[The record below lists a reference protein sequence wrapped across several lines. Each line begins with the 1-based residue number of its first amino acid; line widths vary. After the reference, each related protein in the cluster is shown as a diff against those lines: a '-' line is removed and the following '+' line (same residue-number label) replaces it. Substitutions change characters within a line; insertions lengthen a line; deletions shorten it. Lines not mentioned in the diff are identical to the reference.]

1 MNIKVTRLSDQQ
13 VESFRVIG
21 SAMGSLATL
30 PMPGTYPIELKNCGV
45 NERGTPNQLLGYV
58 ATQPSGSQLAIET
71 VFYDPKDGHDN
82 GDLHIINLES
92 KEITS
97 HYRGWG
103 TWTEHYGDKH
113 WEYKDYLRVVGTS
126 TIDLAKK

>member
-1 MNIKVTRLSDQQ
+1 MNIKVTKLSDQQ
-13 VESFRVIG
+13 VASFRSIG

-30 PMPGTYPIELKNCGV
+30 PMPGTYPIELKNCGIK
-45 NERGTPNQLLGYV
+45 ERGTPNQLLGYV

-71 VFYDPKDGHDN
+71 VFYDPKDGYDN

-103 TWTEHYGDKH
+103 TWVNYYGNKH
-113 WEYKDYLRVVGTS
+113 WEDKNYLRVGTQA
-126 TIDLAKK
+126 IDLTKK